1 MGTMAFGTAATAATA
16 AAQQAPVQRAEEWA
30 PQAGEPSQSDA
41 GRSRRRLWF
50 SARGALGLGEGGDGF
65 GGRLAASA
73 TAWPLYSA
81 GITAEYA
88 TGGDGVLF
96 GANEEFSVLTL
107 GPSLRLQNSGVYLQL
122 DLLFGAG
129 SGRWWDAT
137 NGGFFDEPIKH
148 RLSGLAATGN
158 LGLFFHPAFL
168 ELGPAL
174 SFTAYDHV
182 ELLALNFEL
191 GFAI

>member
-1 MGTMAFGTAATAATA
+1 MGMMAFCAAATASAQAASEPTSA
-16 AAQQAPVQRAEEWA
+16 WAAQSDEQ
-30 PQAGEPSQSDA
+30 GPSGT
-41 GRSRRRLWF
+41 GRPPRRLWF
-50 SARGALGLGEGGDGF
+50 AARGALGLGEGGAGF

-73 TAWPLYSA
+73 TAWPFYSA
-81 GITAEYA
+81 GVTAEYA

-96 GANEEFSVLTL
+96 GANEEFNVLTL
-107 GPSLRLQNSGVYLQL
+107 GPSLRLQSSGVYLQL
-122 DLLFGAG
+122 DLLFGGG

-174 SFTAYDHV
+174 SFTAFDRV
-182 ELLALNFEL
+182 GILTLNVEL